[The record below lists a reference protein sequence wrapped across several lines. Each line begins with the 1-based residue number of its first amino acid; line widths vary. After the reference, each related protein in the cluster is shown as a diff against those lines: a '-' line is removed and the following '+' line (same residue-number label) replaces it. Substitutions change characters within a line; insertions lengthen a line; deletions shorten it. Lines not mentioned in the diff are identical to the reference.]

1 MRGANDGC
9 PEILGNSEFF
19 QNPEKAMKKLH
30 RRLHEVEIA
39 PVGPAEDPKA
49 NRAAAG
55 AKGVE
60 EPLHKR
66 VIKRAEQIRSRWTD
80 IPTPAAARRAAA
92 HGSDESGSAEAAD

>member
-1 MRGANDGC
+1 LCSASGGAS
-9 PEILGNSEFF
+9 L
-19 QNPEKAMKKLH
+19 EK
-30 RRLHEVEIA
+30 IA

-49 NRAAAG
+49 NKAAGG
-55 AKGVE
+55 AKGIE

-92 HGSDESGSAEAAD
+92 HGSESGSAEAAD